1 MTENSDNNIAPPIVS
16 SNTPTPKTSR
26 KPKSIVWGDH
36 IKQGKSI
43 SKGHWNA
50 TCNYCNQVWY
60 KGSPAALED
69 HLGNLCNNVSP
80 DVRDLFLNQLAAK
93 ALEVDTSKSKKRKLG
108 NQSNQ
113 AQLSDFIE

>member
-1 MTENSDNNIAPPIVS
+1 MTENSDNDMAPPIVS
-16 SNTPTPKTSR
+16 SNTPTPKTSG

-50 TCNYCNQVWY
+50 ICNYCNQVWY

-69 HLGNLCNNVSP
+69 HLGNLCNNVPP
-80 DVRDLFLNQLAAK
+80 DVRDLFLNRLAAK